1 MKFTLSW
8 LRDHLDTDAP
18 LDRLTETLSA
28 IGLEV
33 DSVTDRAAP
42 LAPFHTARV
51 IEASPHP
58 NADRVR
64 VCRVDAGTGEEITV
78 VCGAPNART
87 GMGAVFAPPG
97 AVVPGTGITLK
108 IGEIRGVTSAG
119 MLVSL
124 RELGLGED
132 HDGIIEIPPETRPG
146 IPYATWA
153 GLDDPVIEVG
163 VTPNRG
169 DALSVR
175 GIARDLAA
183 AGLGTL
189 KPWAPEAL
197 HGPFSPIAWKNE
209 TTGCPWV
216 TGRYISRVKNGP
228 SPDWL
233 QHRLL
238 AVGLRPISALVD
250 VTNYFAFD
258 IGRPLHVY
266 DTDLI
271 SGGTLTVRRGRAGE
285 TFTALDGHLYEVTDS
300 DVVIA
305 DASGVVGLAGI
316 MGGKS
321 TAVSDTTKNVF
332 VECALFDPVRVALSG
347 RRHQL
352 HSDARARFE
361 RGLDQSLLP
370 AALDAASALIM
381 KLCGGEPS
389 EPVSAGAEPAWRRS
403 ATLRFERLNSLAGT
417 DVPQDEAV
425 GVLERLGFALQSRD
439 GAQITVAVP
448 PWRNDIAADTLLDT
462 GGQVDHGRAI
472 MAAEGAGII
481 EPECDLIEEVLRIRG
496 LDNIPPLSLPGV
508 PPVPLTVLTPR
519 QTRTALARRVLA
531 GRGLAECVTFSFMP
545 RARAAVFGAAP
556 ETLRVINPIAADLD
570 QMRPTPLA
578 TLVQAASG
586 NIARGYADTA
596 LFEIGPGYAE
606 GAQGV
611 TAQGLIAAGLR
622 TGFTPRHWQAPARHM
637 EAMDAKADLWDLLAA
652 LGVPMDALTC
662 TPDAPAYYHPGR
674 SGVVRQGPK
683 TVLGYFGELH
693 PAAQDALG
701 LAGHAV
707 GFELFLD
714 QIADPKKKRRAPP
727 DLALFQPVRRDFAF
741 LVPRRVGADA
751 VLRAVR
757 GAERTLIERA
767 AIFDV
772 YEGDNVPEGQRSLG
786 VEIVLQPRERTMTDE
801 DIEAVCSK
809 VVAAVNKLGATLR

>member
-8 LRDHLDTDAP
+8 LRDHLETGAP
-18 LDRLTETLSA
+18 LDRITETLSS

-33 DSVTDRAAP
+33 ESVTDRAAP
-42 LAPFHTARV
+42 LAPFHTARI
-51 IEASPHP
+51 IEALPHP
-58 NADRVR
+58 NADRLR

-97 AVVPGTGITLK
+97 AIVPGTGITLK

-119 MLVSL
+119 MLVSA

-146 IPYATWA
+146 IPYAKWA
-153 GLDDPVIEVG
+153 GLDDPVIEIG

-183 AGLGTL
+183 AGLGHL

-209 TTGCPWV
+209 TSGCPWI
-216 TGRYISRVKNGP
+216 TGRYIRRVKNGP

-233 QHRLL
+233 QRRLL
-238 AVGLRPISALVD
+238 SIGLRPISALVD

-258 IGRPLHVY
+258 MGRPLHVY

-285 TFTALDGHLYEVTDS
+285 EFTALDGHRYEVGDA
-300 DVVIA
+300 DLVIA

-321 TAVSDTTKNVF
+321 TAVNESTKNVF
-332 VECALFDPVRVALSG
+332 VECALFDPVRVALAG

-361 RGLDQSLLP
+361 RGLDQALLP
-370 AALDAASALIM
+370 QALDAASALIM

-417 DVPQDEAV
+417 DVPPVEALD
-425 GVLERLGFALQSRD
+425 VLERLGFTLQSRD
-439 GAQITVAVP
+439 HMQVTVAVP

-462 GGQVDHGRAI
+462 GGEVDTGRAI
-472 MAAEGAGII
+472 LAAEGAGII

-496 LDNIPPLSLPGV
+496 LDNIPPQSLPGA
-508 PPVPLTVLTPR
+508 PPVPQPVLTPR
-519 QTRTALARRVLA
+519 QNRTSLARRVLA
-531 GRGLAECVTFSFMP
+531 ARGLAECVTFSFMP
-545 RARAAVFGAAP
+545 QARAAAFGPAP
-556 ETLRVINPIAADLD
+556 DSLRVMNPIAADLD

-578 TLVQAASG
+578 TLVQAATS
-586 NIARGYADTA
+586 NSARGYADTA
-596 LFEIGPGYAE
+596 LFEIGPGYTEAAD
-606 GAQGV
+606 GA
-611 TAQGLIAAGLR
+611 AQALIAAGLR
-622 TGFTPRHWQAPARHM
+622 CGATPRDWQAPSRPM
-637 EAMDAKADLWDLLAA
+637 EAMDAKADIWALLAA

-662 TPDAPAYYHPGR
+662 TPDAPPYYHPGR
-674 SGVVRQGPK
+674 SGVVRQGPRI
-683 TVLGYFGELH
+683 VLGYFGELH
-693 PAAQDALG
+693 PSAQDALG
-701 LAGHAV
+701 LEGHAV
-707 GFELFLD
+707 AFEVLLD
-714 QIADPKKKRRAPP
+714 QIADPKRKRRAAP

-741 LVPRRVGADA
+741 LVPRRVGAEA

-757 GAERTLIERA
+757 GAERALIERSS
-767 AIFDV
+767 IFDV
-772 YEGDNVPEGQRSLG
+772 YEGDNVAEGQRSLG
-786 VEIVLQPRERTMTDE
+786 VEIVLQPRERTLTDM
-801 DIEAVCSK
+801 DIEAVCAK
-809 VVAAVNKLGATLR
+809 VVAAVAKIGGSLR